1 LARVNS
7 VQIKMEPEV
16 QRQFSALAKEFGIT
30 VSSLAAQVLG
40 EYVYKH
46 NQIIKPA
53 VAEITEVIKHT
64 ALKELESKLNKGQK

>member
-1 LARVNS
+1 MARVNT

-53 VAEITEVIKHT
+53 VAEITEVIKYT
-64 ALKELESKLNKGQK
+64 VLKELKSQLNKG

>member
-1 LARVNS
+1 MARVNS

-40 EYVYKH
+40 EYVYRH
-46 NQIIKPA
+46 NQIMKPA
-53 VAEITEVIKHT
+53 IAEITEVIKHT
-64 ALKELESKLNKGQK
+64 VLKELKSESNKG